1 MKSRIQ
7 EILQREQLSAAQF
20 ADQIGVQRSS
30 VSHVLSGRNK
40 PSIDFVQKILQ
51 NIDGISA
58 DWLLS
63 GRGEFRKKIGPPSSI
78 VDTGLLFGEIESA
91 QSPKKLIEETMHY
104 ESASST
110 QTDPLPKTAIPQL
123 LSVPM
128 GQKRLE
134 RVLFFYSD
142 NTFTEYRPE

>member
-20 ADQIGVQRSS
+20 ADKIGVQRSS
-30 VSHVLSGRNK
+30 VSHVLSGRNQ

-63 GRGEFRKKIGPPSSI
+63 GRGEFRKKSGSTSSN
-78 VDTGLLFGEIESA
+78 VDTSLLFGEIESA
-91 QSPKKLIEETMHY
+91 QN
-104 ESASST
+104 
-110 QTDPLPKTAIPQL
+110 PLPHTTTPHVHSEA
-123 LSVPM
+123 M
-128 GQKRLE
+128 EQKRLE
-134 RVLFFYSD
+134 RILFFYSD

>member
-20 ADQIGVQRSS
+20 ADKIGVQRSS

-40 PSIDFVQKILQ
+40 PSIDFIQKILQ

-63 GRGEFRKKIGPPSSI
+63 GRGEFRKKHGPSSSSI
-78 VDTGLLFGEIESA
+78 ETGLLFEEIESA
-91 QSPKKLIEETMHY
+91 GSPKNLIQETMQY

-110 QTDPLPKTAIPQL
+110 QTDPLPTTAIPRL
-123 LSVPM
+123 LSAPT